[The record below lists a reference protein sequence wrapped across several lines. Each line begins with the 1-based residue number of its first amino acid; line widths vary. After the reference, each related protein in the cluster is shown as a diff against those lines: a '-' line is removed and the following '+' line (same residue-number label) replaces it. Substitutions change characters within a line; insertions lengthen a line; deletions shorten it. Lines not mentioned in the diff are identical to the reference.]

1 MKKTISMKCNAVH
14 FSAGI
19 AAMMLISSVF
29 LCACADER
37 IPTSESSERN
47 ILAEENTNSK
57 TPESNPDV
65 DLEAEDKSALSTQ
78 GSDNPGDENILSQ
91 IKMSIG
97 IPFRLWNNEAQVLH
111 CISFFESYAK
121 REVERKTTP
130 AHEEQNELTWCITG
144 NILSITGEWNED
156 FSVDMSSKTA
166 TSQTNGM
173 VYDIVPGNMIDGRY
187 TE

>member
-1 MKKTISMKCNAVH
+1 MKCNTVH

-19 AAMMLISSVF
+19 AALMLILSVF
-29 LCACADER
+29 LCSCADER
-37 IPTSESSERN
+37 ISAYFSSESSERN
-47 ILAEENTNSK
+47 ILVEENTNSE
-57 TPESNPDV
+57 TLESNPDV
-65 DLEAEDKSALSTQ
+65 DLDAEDKSTLSTQ
-78 GSDNPGDENILSQ
+78 SSDNLGDENILSQ
-91 IKMSIG
+91 IKISIG
-97 IPFRLWNNEAQVLH
+97 IPFRLWNNESQVLH

-121 REVERKTTP
+121 REVERKTSP
-130 AHEEQNELTWCITG
+130 AHEEQNKLAWCITG

-173 VYDIVPGNMIDGRY
+173 VYDIVPGNIIDGRY

>member
-1 MKKTISMKCNAVH
+1 MKKTISMNCNAVH

-19 AAMMLISSVF
+19 AAMMLILSVF

-37 IPTSESSERN
+37 IPTSESSEGN
-47 ILAEENTNSK
+47 ILAEENTNSEA
-57 TPESNPDV
+57 PELNPDV

-121 REVERKTTP
+121 REVGRKTPP

-144 NILSITGEWNED
+144 NILSITGE
-156 FSVDMSSKTA
+156 
-166 TSQTNGM
+166 
-173 VYDIVPGNMIDGRY
+173 
-187 TE
+187 